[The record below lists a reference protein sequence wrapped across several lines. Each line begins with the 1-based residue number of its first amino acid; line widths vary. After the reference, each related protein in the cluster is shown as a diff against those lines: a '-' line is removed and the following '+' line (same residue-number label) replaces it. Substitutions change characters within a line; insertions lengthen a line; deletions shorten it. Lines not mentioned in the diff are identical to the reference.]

1 MIEAHNEVRT
11 TFSFLTSQRS
21 RGAEGEADHEQR
33 PLQHIHLAAL
43 NSHWVMLDVGT
54 TGSGS
59 LRLQWTGRKYHSDVE
74 VLLVAE
80 KANTHRTAAHL
91 SPSRLAHQKG
101 VTHHLTG

>member
-21 RGAEGEADHEQR
+21 RGAEGEADHEQH

-54 TGSGS
+54 TGSRS
-59 LRLQWTGRKYHSDVE
+59 LCLQWTGRKYHSDVE

-80 KANTHRTAAHL
+80 KANTH
-91 SPSRLAHQKG
+91 
-101 VTHHLTG
+101 